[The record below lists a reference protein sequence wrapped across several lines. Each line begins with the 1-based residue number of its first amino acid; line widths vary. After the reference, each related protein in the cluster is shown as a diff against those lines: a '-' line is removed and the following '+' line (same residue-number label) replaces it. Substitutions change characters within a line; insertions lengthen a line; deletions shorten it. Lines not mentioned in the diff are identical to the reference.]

1 MNTYGNMIRSTDV
14 RKNMNWLWVLLV
26 LAGSVLVGITSSHSF
41 LSILVLGLAGGTIAL
56 YISYTHPLLTIF
68 LLVFFS
74 LIAENLKY
82 VSPLLDPRISL
93 GPFNMRLWEPFV
105 WGMAFSSGLK
115 FLNNSNLQ
123 KILKHTPALVVLLVW
138 LGLQVLRGMRVYGIN
153 ALGEFRTYYS
163 QLIVIPYIM
172 VYGQTRAQ
180 RKRVFRTLLY
190 LSFLFIPVA
199 FIRGALAAETVFG
212 VRWLSASS
220 ALALLYGL
228 LSLFIARNHNLFN
241 PGILVWLSLLVSGGF
256 LLVFTA
262 HRSVWLASV
271 VALIGLYF
279 LKEVRLSQ
287 QAQLLIIG
295 VFVALL
301 VFWGLFSVGQSPVVF
316 LEDRLQAF
324 TAPGSDNTAS
334 WRLELWRRSVS
345 LIQKSPF
352 LGKGFGSHFSFYLA
366 YGNVVRTSPHNL
378 YLTIGL
384 QIGLIGL
391 VLYLVFALG
400 VYFSLLRASKWPK
413 LSPSDAAIIL
423 TALIVFVA
431 AHAYYIAYVFE
442 FMTWLYMGLAISV
455 LVNHSQT
462 LVTGE

>member
-1 MNTYGNMIRSTDV
+1 
-14 RKNMNWLWVLLV
+14 
-26 LAGSVLVGITSSHSF
+26 
-41 LSILVLGLAGGTIAL
+41 
-56 YISYTHPLLTIF
+56 
-68 LLVFFS
+68 
-74 LIAENLKY
+74 
-82 VSPLLDPRISL
+82 
-93 GPFNMRLWEPFV
+93 
-105 WGMAFSSGLK
+105 
-115 FLNNSNLQ
+115 
-123 KILKHTPALVVLLVW
+123 
-138 LGLQVLRGMRVYGIN
+138 
-153 ALGEFRTYYS
+153 
-163 QLIVIPYIM
+163 
-172 VYGQTRAQ
+172 
-180 RKRVFRTLLY
+180 
-190 LSFLFIPVA
+190 
-199 FIRGALAAETVFG
+199 
-212 VRWLSASS
+212 LSASS